1 MLGINFKTVNTGWYD
16 RTNIGEWKT
25 IVDTNFIVAMGP
37 PGGGRNNITPR
48 ILRHFHYISF
58 TDMNESSQVNYFK

>member
-1 MLGINFKTVNTGWYD
+1 MKFKTVTIGWYD
-16 RTNIGEWKT
+16 RTNIGEWRT

-58 TDMNESSQVNYFK
+58 TEMDESSQVNHFK